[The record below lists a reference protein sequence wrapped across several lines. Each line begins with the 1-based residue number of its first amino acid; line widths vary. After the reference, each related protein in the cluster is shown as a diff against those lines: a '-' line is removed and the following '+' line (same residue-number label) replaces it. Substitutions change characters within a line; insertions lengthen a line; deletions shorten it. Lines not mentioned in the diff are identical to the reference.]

1 MENGKHSNIPEG
13 TTVIESRSVK
23 YLLTKLRDQS
33 TKGKVGT
40 FPKKSH
46 CEFPNIMSTKI
57 NPFQNF
63 MIYGDRLMRIL
74 AEEALCRLPSIG
86 EGSVETPC
94 GMARGLVDKWKLD
107 ICLVSVVRSG
117 ILHKRE

>member
-1 MENGKHSNIPEG
+1 
-13 TTVIESRSVK
+13 
-23 YLLTKLRDQS
+23 
-33 TKGKVGT
+33 
-40 FPKKSH
+40 
-46 CEFPNIMSTKI
+46 
-57 NPFQNF
+57 

-117 ILHKRE
+117 ILHKRELFSTFY